1 LLPRLYYF
9 FEAFGASWKS
19 ILVFNRKVIANIFS
33 TNFATKRAVD
43 QGVRVISPIPILLEE
58 RMVRGIPT
66 SLINF
71 NAVHLIWFFLG
82 WGLLADVFGCEF
94 LGNLQGGGGFVV
106 NAIKESVKYF
116 LPFSAK
122 VGDD

>member
-1 LLPRLYYF
+1 MV
-9 FEAFGASWKS
+9 
-19 ILVFNRKVIANIFS
+19 ILFVLS
-33 TNFATKRAVD
+33 
-43 QGVRVISPIPILLEE
+43 
-58 RMVRGIPT
+58 
-66 SLINF
+66 
-71 NAVHLIWFFLG
+71 G

-106 NAIKESVKYF
+106 NAIEESVKYF